1 MRRYHEP
8 MIEIVI
14 SGERGPTD
22 VVVECGCLARL
33 GDGLDQRGVQRP
45 SLAVTNSTV
54 APLHGRF
61 ATETVG
67 APPPYVLPDGE
78 IYKRWDQVAVLVE
91 EWLEAGLHRGDS
103 VLAVGGGVVTDTVG
117 FAAAVYLRG
126 IQWLAVPTT
135 LLAMVD
141 ASVGGKTGINLE
153 VGKNLVGAFWAPRMV
168 AVDPETLATLPARE
182 LRAGLAEVVKAA
194 WIADHDMLGLLEGPV
209 ESYGSL
215 SSAGWEELIAR
226 AIGIKA
232 GVVEADE
239 REAGARKALNL
250 GHTLGHGLEA
260 VTDYRR
266 FLHGEAVGWG
276 MLAATR
282 LARRRALLSE
292 ESALRLGRAIA
303 VLGVLPPID
312 DLDVG
317 QVLQAIARD
326 KKRDDRGVGWVL
338 PTDGGVVLDQRVS
351 ADELREVLTELHEK
365 A

>member
-1 MRRYHEP
+1 MSV
-8 MIEIVI
+8 IVI
-14 SGERGPTD
+14 AGERGPTE
-22 VVVECGCLARL
+22 VLVKCGCLARL
-33 GDGLDQRGVQRP
+33 GDDLDERGVQRP

-54 APLHGRF
+54 APLHGRR
-61 ATETVG
+61 AAEAAG
-67 APPPYVLPDGE
+67 APPPHELPDGE
-78 IYKRWDQVAVLVE
+78 TFKRWDQVASLVE
-91 EWLEAGLHRGDS
+91 EWLGEGLHRGGS

-153 VGKNLVGAFWAPRMV
+153 VGKNLVGAFWAPRLV

-194 WIADHDMLGLLEGPV
+194 WITDHGLLDLLEETVDNFESLGL
-209 ESYGSL
+209 
-215 SSAGWEELIAR
+215 ARWEELITR

-260 VTDYRR
+260 ATGYHR
-266 FLHGEAVGWG
+266 FLHGEAVCWG
-276 MLAATR
+276 MLAVAR
-282 LARRRALLSE
+282 LARRRALLSDE
-292 ESALRLGRAIA
+292 AALRLGQA
-303 VLGVLPPID
+303 VAALGPLPPID
-312 DLDVG
+312 DLDVTG
-317 QVLQAIARD
+317 VLEVIARD
-326 KKRDDRGVGWVL
+326 KKRDDLGVGWVL
-338 PTDGGVVLDQRVS
+338 PTDDGVVLDQRVS
-351 ADELREVLTELHEK
+351 ADELIEVFTELQRMT
-365 A
+365 

>member
-1 MRRYHEP
+1 MT
-8 MIEIVI
+8 EIVI

-22 VVVECGCLARL
+22 VVVKCGCLARL
-33 GDGLDQRGVQRP
+33 GDELDERGVQRP

-54 APLHGRF
+54 APLHGRH
-61 ATETVG
+61 ASKAAG
-67 APPPYVLPDGE
+67 APPPHELPDGE
-78 IYKRWDQVAVLVE
+78 VFKRWDQVATVVHG
-91 EWLEAGLHRGDS
+91 WLSSGLHRGDS

-117 FAAAVYLRG
+117 FAAAIYLRG

-153 VGKNLVGAFWAPRMV
+153 AGKNLVGAFWAPRLV

-194 WIADHDMLGLLEGPV
+194 WIADHDMLDLLQSPV
-209 ESYGSL
+209 DRFGSL
-215 SSAGWEELIAR
+215 SPAGWEELITR
-226 AIGIKA
+226 AISIKA
-232 GVVEADE
+232 RVVEADE

-260 VTDYRR
+260 ATNYGR

-276 MLAATR
+276 MLVAAR
-282 LARRRALLSE
+282 LARRKGLLSE
-292 ESALRLGRAIA
+292 AAAHRLDQTVAALGT
-303 VLGVLPPID
+303 LPPID
-312 DLDVG
+312 DLDVDL
-317 QVLQAIARD
+317 VLQAIARD
-326 KKRDDRGVGWVL
+326 KKRDDLGVGWVL
-338 PTDGGVVLDQRVS
+338 PTDDGVVLDQRVS

>member
-1 MRRYHEP
+1 MS
-8 MIEIVI
+8 EIVI
-14 SGERGPTD
+14 AGERGPTD
-22 VVVECGCLARL
+22 VLVSCGCVTRL
-33 GDGLDQRGVQRP
+33 GRELDTRGVLRP
-45 SLAVTNSTV
+45 SRAVTNSTV
-54 APLHGRF
+54 APLHGRN
-61 ATETVG
+61 AAQIVG
-67 APPPYVLPDGE
+67 APPPHELPDGE
-78 IYKRWDQVAVLVE
+78 NYKRWDQVASLVE
-91 EWLEAGLHRGDS
+91 EWLEAGLHRGGS

-153 VGKNLVGAFWAPRMV
+153 AGKNLVGAFWAPRLV
-168 AVDPETLATLPARE
+168 AVDPETLATLPSRE

-194 WIADHDMLGLLEGPV
+194 WIADHDVLDLIEGPID
-209 ESYGSL
+209 SFGSL
-215 SSAGWEELIAR
+215 SPAGWEELITR

-260 VTDYRR
+260 ATDYRR

-276 MLAATR
+276 MLAVAR

-292 ESALRLGRAIA
+292 AAAHLLVRAVA
-303 VLGVLPPID
+303 VLGALPPID
-312 DLDVG
+312 DLDVAE
-317 QVLQAIARD
+317 VLQVIARD
-326 KKRDDRGVGWVL
+326 KKRDDLGVGWVL
-338 PTDGGVVLDQRVS
+338 PTDDGVVLDQRVS
-351 ADELREVLTELHEK
+351 ADELREVFTELQREK
-365 A
+365 